1 MAWYPLARWLPVR
14 LLPFV
19 LLLAASSTEARH
31 LLGDTLHALTAQ
43 STCIQ
48 RCSQASSPAPSAF
61 APPLALPY
69 SIGAVPPP
77 ALVLLRPKA
86 AGNGIRLEGG
96 SRIPLQQICQLSP
109 RAPPIPT

>member
-1 MAWYPLARWLPVR
+1 MARWLPVR

-31 LLGDTLHALTAQ
+31 LLGDTLHALAGH
-43 STCIQ
+43 SACIQ
-48 RCSQASSPAPSAF
+48 RCSQASSPVPNAGAPV
-61 APPLALPY
+61 ALPY

-77 ALVLLRPKA
+77 ALALLRPKA

-96 SRIPLQQICQLSP
+96 SRIPLQQIYRLSP
-109 RAPPIPT
+109 RAPPVPT